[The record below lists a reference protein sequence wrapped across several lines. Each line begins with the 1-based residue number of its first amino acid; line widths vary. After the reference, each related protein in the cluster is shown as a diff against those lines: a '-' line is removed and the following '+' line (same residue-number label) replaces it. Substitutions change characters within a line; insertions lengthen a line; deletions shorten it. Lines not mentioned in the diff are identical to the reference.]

1 MTTTQDTAIPLADN
15 VIGASQGG
23 HGLGPTSLSGRIALL
38 TRFAELVAAHAE
50 VGHARCRIQRPS
62 AALGAEA
69 VVGRRLGTVAH
80 ADAGRA
86 AAVTDGVR
94 KNPEHPTAPMR
105 RAGRFAAF
113 TPPFNMSGQPA
124 ISLPVHRNVE
134 DLPIGIQLAA
144 YGRDDILV
152 RVASQLRSAH
162 PWSPVH
168 PVIPDAAVRDIESFV
183 RHPTLGQPTCMQ
195 PRSSNHPIAKN
206 RSRGRRPYD
215 W

>member
-50 VGHARCRIQRPS
+50 KWAMP
-62 AALGAEA
+62 GAEFKGLPPHWA
-69 VVGRRLGTVAH
+69 LKQWWV
-80 ADAGRA
+80 
-86 AAVTDGVR
+86 DGWELLLTPTLAEPPPLLTEFEN
-94 KNPEHPTAPMR
+94 NPEHPTAPMR

-162 PWSPVH
+162 SWSPVH
-168 PVIPDAAVRDIESFV
+168 PVIP
-183 RHPTLGQPTCMQ
+183 
-195 PRSSNHPIAKN
+195 
-206 RSRGRRPYD
+206 
-215 W
+215 